1 MKTLICLSLA
11 VSALASPALSFAQST
26 SAPVTRAQVYADL
39 VRLEQAGYDPSASND
54 PNYPAAIQAAEA
66 KVAAQGSD
74 HRNNRHGR
82 GSVGFQR
89 ERHPCSGQRYVAE
102 RRMRRS
108 GQLLLVVLR

>member
-54 PNYPAAIQAAEA
+54 PNYPAAIQATASLPNA
-66 KVAAQGSD
+66 SLIRLWIGSD
-74 HRNNRHGR
+74 DLAGIKFSGR
-82 GSVGFQR
+82 CEGSGKDSILQGI
-89 ERHPCSGQRYVAE
+89 CGSTDGQGAF
-102 RRMRRS
+102 
-108 GQLLLVVLR
+108 